1 MNVTH
6 FMIAAPSSGSGKT
19 TLTLGLLRVLQQR
32 GYNVQPFKCGP
43 DYIDSRHHATAAG
56 KTSLNLDTF
65 LSSEAHVQE
74 LYATHASQAD
84 VAVSE
89 AVMGLFDGSDRMQDS
104 SAQIASLLGI
114 PVILV
119 VNARAMAYSAAPLL
133 YGYTHFKPEIRI
145 AGVIFNNVNT
155 PTHYQFLKEASED
168 VGIEVLGYLP
178 SNPAFEIPSRHLGL
192 HISSETDYEAIIQRI
207 ADALP
212 KTVNVDRLLAIC
224 QGEILD
230 RKPITE
236 RSFKPFRMAVAQDE
250 AFSFYY
256 PANLEALKPWAE
268 ITFFSPLTDTILPET
283 DFLYLPGGYPE
294 LHAEAL
300 SNNTSMLESIRS
312 YGENGGVTYAEC
324 GGLMYLGK
332 SITDEASQ
340 TYEMVGLFSYQTT
353 LQSRK
358 LTLGYRRMHWN
369 GREIRGHEFHYSKI
383 QEDESL
389 PSVATITSA
398 KGAPVATKLFQ
409 YRNTLATYAHTYWAE
424 QPEFIMNWLEQSGRF
439 TTSHV

>member
-19 TLTLGLLRVLQQR
+19 TLTLGLLRVLRQR
-32 GYNVQPFKCGP
+32 GYRVQPFKCGP

-65 LSSEAHVQE
+65 LSSEAHVKE
-74 LYATHASQAD
+74 LYTRYASPSD
-84 VAVSE
+84 IAVSE
-89 AVMGLFDGSDRMQDS
+89 AVMGLFDGSDRMQNS
-104 SAQIASLLGI
+104 SAHLATLLNI
-114 PVILV
+114 PIILV
-119 VNARAMAYSAAPLL
+119 VNAKAMAYSAAPLL
-133 YGYTHFKPEIRI
+133 YGYKHFKPEIQI

-178 SNPAFEIPSRHLGL
+178 SNPDFEIPSRHLGL

-212 KTVNVDRLLAIC
+212 QTVQVDRLLELC
-224 QGEILD
+224 NREISTLQ
-230 RKPITE
+230 
-236 RSFKPFRMAVAQDE
+236 RSSGRPFKHFRMAVAQDE

-256 PANLEALKPWAE
+256 PANLEALKPWADL
-268 ITFFSPLTDTILPET
+268 TFFSPLEDAVLPET

-294 LHAEAL
+294 LHAQKL
-300 SNNTSMLESIRS
+300 SENRSMLESIRAYS
-312 YGENGGVTYAEC
+312 ENGGTTYAEC

-332 SITDEASQ
+332 RMTNDANQ
-340 TYEMVGLFSYQTT
+340 TFDMVGLFPYQTT
-353 LQSRK
+353 MQNRK
-358 LTLGYRRMHWN
+358 LTLGYRRMHWK
-369 GREIRGHEFHYSKI
+369 GREFRGHEFHYSKI

-398 KGAPVATKLFQ
+398 KGAPVTTKLFQ
-409 YRNTLATYAHTYWAE
+409 YQNTLATYAHIYWAE
-424 QPEFIMNWLEQSGRF
+424 QPEFIMDWLEQSGRL